1 MRRVLLT
8 GATTPLGAGLIRRLL
23 GRDDVSL
30 VVAVARPGEMPP
42 VGIDDGRFVFVN
54 ADLTRSRGVRDVLWG
69 PAKRANALVLAAHHR
84 SVRNVGRRARLLNVE
99 STRMMLNMAE
109 SHPHLERVVYRSFGD
124 VYRVD
129 SKQPAMI
136 DEYHPLNLDPR
147 TPQWIRDRVEA
158 DTMVSTRTGLSPL
171 NITVLR
177 FAPTLARNM
186 GSQLY
191 DFLDAPVCFTPL
203 GFDPILN
210 VIDLRDMV
218 RAIDK
223 ALSNDV
229 EGIFNIPGRDT
240 LAMSEAIRRFGK
252 REIGV
257 PGAALSR
264 LYRARARLV
273 GGEFDYE
280 LNRGRFHWNGVLDG
294 RRARLQLGFVPE
306 HGINWPVGGS
316 LPETAGGPFS
326 LRAPAGSGLPSTE
339 ASPEPAV
346 KLVR

>member
-1 MRRVLLT
+1 MKRVLLT
-8 GATTPLGAGLIRRLL
+8 GATTPLGAGLTRRLL

-54 ADLTRSRGVRDVLWG
+54 ADLTRSREVRNVLWG

-84 SVRNVGRRARLLNVE
+84 SVRTVGRQARLLNVE
-99 STRMMLNMAE
+99 TTRMMLNMAE
-109 SHPHLERVVYRSFGD
+109 RHPHLERVVYRSFGD

-129 SKQPAMI
+129 SKQPAMM
-136 DEYHPLNLDPR
+136 DEYHPINLDPR
-147 TPQWIRDRVEA
+147 APQWIRDRVEA
-158 DTMVSTRTGLSPL
+158 DLMVSTRTGLSPL
-171 NITVLR
+171 DITVLR
-177 FAPTLARNM
+177 FSPTLARGM

-191 DFLDAPVCFTPL
+191 DFLDAPVCFTPI

-223 ALSNDV
+223 ALESDV

-240 LAMSEAIRRFGK
+240 LAMSDAIRRFGK
-252 REIGV
+252 RQFGV
-257 PGAALSR
+257 PGPVLSR

-273 GGEFDYE
+273 GGEFDFE

-294 RRARLQLGFVPE
+294 RRADNELGFVPH
-306 HGINWPVGGS
+306 HGIPWPVGGS
-316 LPETAGGPFS
+316 LRESS
-326 LRAPAGSGLPSTE
+326 LSPTSLDPE
-339 ASPEPAV
+339 ASPSSPPETETSPPI